1 MIQRISQRA
10 RCTLLYTLAL
20 SITAC
25 GGGSNNKTNDSTND
39 NTTESEP
46 TEERIWLP
54 PGGVA
59 TVELDIDQP
68 FLQFLPD
75 LDLSQ
80 LATVSQGRELFV
92 AEWEMAP
99 GARPLLDGLGPLA
112 VADSCIAC
120 HLHVGRAAS
129 LNDDGT
135 IGVGLLFRLG
145 SSDGDTDPHLGGQL
159 QTLSTVD
166 LPEGEVH
173 WQYDSQGKPAFFFLS
188 SVNSL
193 AEGIHLGPRL
203 SPQLTGVG
211 LLHLVSEDEILQF
224 EDPEDIDGDGI
235 SGRAHY
241 LEREGL
247 MCLGRF
253 GWKAMQCTL
262 RGQSAGA
269 LQQDMGLTTSI
280 NPQEPCTATQTTCQD
295 VPSGGSPEVSDDALS
310 AMDDFLSVLAVSE
323 RRMDD
328 EDSFNRGADLFESI
342 ACDTCHRPQL
352 HTGEH
357 PNFPILNNQTIYP
370 YTDLLLH
377 DMGEALSDGV
387 KEGDAL
393 PQEWRTPPLWG
404 VGLIEGIEGS
414 RFLHD
419 GRAQTITEAIDWH
432 GGEANDSKESFN
444 KLTTTQRDDLLYFLR
459 GI

>member
-1 MIQRISQRA
+1 MIQRIFQHI
-10 RCTLLYTLAL
+10 LYTLVL
-20 SITAC
+20 ILTAC
-25 GGGSNNKTNDSTND
+25 GGESNN
-39 NTTESEP
+39 NTPENAPAET
-46 TEERIWLP
+46 RIWLP
-54 PGGVA
+54 AGGSA
-59 TVELDIDQP
+59 TVELDISQP

-80 LATVSQGRELFV
+80 LATVSQGRELFI
-92 AEWEMAP
+92 AEWDMAP

-120 HLHVGRAAS
+120 HLNVGRAAS

-135 IGVGLLFRLG
+135 VGVGLLFRLG
-145 SSDGDTDPHLGGQL
+145 NADGETDPHLGGQL

-166 LPEGEVH
+166 LPEGEVY
-173 WQYDSQGKPAFFFLS
+173 WENNDQDVPQFFFSS
-188 SVNSL
+188 SVNAL
-193 AEGIHLGPRL
+193 AEDINLGPRL

-211 LLHLVSEDEILQF
+211 LLHLVSEDEILQN
-224 EDPEDIDGDGI
+224 EDPEDLDGDGI

-241 LEREGL
+241 IEREGQL
-247 MCLGRF
+247 CIGRF

-280 NPQEPCTATQTTCQD
+280 NPQEPCTVSQTTCEE
-295 VPSGGSPEVSDDALS
+295 VPSGGSPEVSDSALN
-310 AMDDFLSVLAVSE
+310 AMDDFLSVIAVPE

-328 EDSFNRGADLFESI
+328 EDSFNRGADLFEHI
-342 ACDTCHRPQL
+342 ACDDCHRPQL

-357 PNFPILNNQTIYP
+357 PNFPILNNQIIYP

-387 KEGDAL
+387 KEGDAE

-404 VGLIEGIEGS
+404 IGLIEGNGDS

-419 GRAQTITEAIDWH
+419 GRAQTITEAINWH
-432 GGEANDSKESFN
+432 GGEASYSKESFN
-444 KLTTTQRDDLLYFLR
+444 ELTAAQREDLLYFLR